1 MKITFISLF
10 PEYYEGFMKHSII
23 KNALSKGLIELETI
37 SPRNFSSDNQV
48 DDYIYGGGSGMLLM
62 IEPIVKA
69 IRSVKTDDSYVALVG
84 PRGKT
89 LNQKM
94 VRSMVDIKHLILI
107 CGHYE
112 GVDSRIKHY
121 IDAEISIGDYILTGG
136 ETASMIIADSIIR
149 LLPGVI
155 KEESHQDESFEN
167 NGLLEH
173 DQFTKPINF
182 EGHEVPKVLLSGNHE
197 DIKKYR
203 RQSAIDRT
211 IEVEILKKGK
221 NDKHGN

>member
-1 MKITFISLF
+1 MKVTFISLF
-10 PEYYEGFMKHSII
+10 PEYYDGFIKHSII
-23 KNALSKGLIELETI
+23 KNAIAKGLIEIETVT
-37 SPRNFSSDNQV
+37 PRDFAVDNMV
-48 DDYIYGGGSGMLLM
+48 DNYIYGGGSGMLMM

-69 IRSVKTDDSYVALVG
+69 IRSVKTDESYVALVG

-89 LNQKM
+89 LHQKM
-94 VRSMVDIKHLILI
+94 VRSMTGIKHLILI

-112 GVDSRIKHY
+112 GVDARIKEY

-173 DQFTKPINF
+173 DQFTKPVEF
-182 EGHEVPKVLLSGNHE
+182 EGHKVPEVLLNGDHE
-197 DIKKYR
+197 KIKKYR

-211 IEVEILKKGK
+211 IEVEILKKD
-221 NDKHGN
+221 N

>member
-10 PEYYEGFMKHSII
+10 PDYYDSFKNHSII
-23 KNALSKGLIELETI
+23 KNALSKGLIELEAI
-37 SPRNFSSDNQV
+37 SPRDFADNNQV
-48 DDYIYGGGSGMLLM
+48 DDYIYGGGSGMLMM

-69 IRSVKTDDSYVALVG
+69 INSVKTKDSYIALVG

-89 LNQKM
+89 LNQQL
-94 VRSMVDIKHLILI
+94 VRSMVNIKHLVLI

-121 IDAEISIGDYILTGG
+121 IDGEISIGDYILTGG

-155 KEESHQDESFEN
+155 KEESHLDESFEN

-173 DQFTKPINF
+173 DQYTKPIDF
-182 EGHEVPKVLLSGNHE
+182 EGHKVPEVLLSGNHK
-197 DIKKYR
+197 DIKKFR
-203 RQSAIDRT
+203 RQSSIDKT
-211 IEVEILKKGK
+211 IEVEILKKG
-221 NDKHGN
+221 NENNGN

>member
-1 MKITFISLF
+1 MKVTFISLF
-10 PEYYEGFMKHSII
+10 PEYYDGFIKHSII
-23 KNALSKGLIELETI
+23 KNAIAKGLIEIETVT
-37 SPRNFSSDNQV
+37 PRDFAVDNMV
-48 DDYIYGGGSGMLLM
+48 DDYIYGGGSGMLMM

-69 IRSVKTDDSYVALVG
+69 IRSVKTDESYVALVG

-89 LNQKM
+89 LHQKM
-94 VRSMVDIKHLILI
+94 VRSMTGIKHLILI

-112 GVDSRIKHY
+112 GVDARIKEY

-173 DQFTKPINF
+173 DQFTKPVEF
-182 EGHEVPKVLLSGNHE
+182 EGHKVPEVLLNGDHE
-197 DIKKYR
+197 KIKKYR

-211 IEVEILKKGK
+211 IEVEILKKD
-221 NDKHGN
+221 N

>member
-10 PEYYEGFMKHSII
+10 PEYYEGFIKHSII

-37 SPRNFSSDNQV
+37 SPRDFSSDNQV

-69 IRSVKTDDSYVALVG
+69 IRSVRTDESYVALVG

-89 LNQKM
+89 LNQQM

-121 IDAEISIGDYILTGG
+121 IDMEISIGEYILTGG

-155 KEESHQDESFEN
+155 KEESHLDESFEN

-182 EGHEVPKVLLSGNHE
+182 EGYEVPKVLLSGNHE

-211 IEVEILKKGK
+211 IEAEILKKGK
-221 NDKHGN
+221 NGN

>member
-10 PEYYEGFMKHSII
+10 PKYYEGFIEHSII
-23 KNALSKGLIELETI
+23 KNAINKKIIEIEVI
-37 SPRNFSSDNQV
+37 SPRDFSKNNMV
-48 DDYIYGGGSGMLLM
+48 DDYIYGGGSGMLMM
-62 IEPIVKA
+62 IEPIVEA
-69 IRSVKTDDSYVALVG
+69 IRSVKTTNSHVVLVG

-89 LNQKM
+89 LNQKI
-94 VRSMVDIKHLILI
+94 VREMSTNIEHLILI

-112 GVDSRIKHY
+112 GVDARIKKY
-121 IDAEISIGDYILTGG
+121 IDEEISIGDYILTGG

-173 DQFTKPINF
+173 DQFTKPIDF
-182 EGHEVPKVLLSGNHE
+182 EGNKVPEVLLNGNHQE
-197 DIKKYR
+197 ILKYR
-203 RQSAIDRT
+203 RQSSIDRT
-211 IEVEILKKGK
+211 IEVEILKNK
-221 NDKHGN
+221 NKES

>member
-10 PEYYEGFMKHSII
+10 PEYYEGFKKHSII
-23 KNALSKGLIELETI
+23 KNALAKGLIELEEV
-37 SPRNFSSDNQV
+37 SPRSFSTDNQV
-48 DDYIYGGGSGMLLM
+48 DDYVYGGGKGMLMM

-69 IRSVKTDDSYVALVG
+69 INSVKTDESFIALVG

-89 LNQKM
+89 LNQTIAREM
-94 VRSMVDIKHLILI
+94 TNIKHLILI

-121 IDAEISIGDYILTGG
+121 IDTEISIGDYILTGG

-167 NGLLEH
+167 DGLLEH
-173 DQFTKPINF
+173 DQFTKPLEF
-182 EGHEVPKVLLSGNHE
+182 DGHKVPQVLLDGNHE
-197 DIKKYR
+197 DIKNFR
-203 RQSAIDRT
+203 RQSSIDKT
-211 IEVEILKKGK
+211 IETELLKKGK
-221 NDKHGN
+221 

>member
-10 PEYYEGFMKHSII
+10 PEYYEGFKKHSII
-23 KNALSKGLIELETI
+23 KNALAKELIEIETI
-37 SPRNFSSDNQV
+37 SPRDFSSDNQV

-69 IRSVKTDDSYVALVG
+69 IRSVKTDNSYVALVG
-84 PRGKT
+84 PRGET

-94 VRSMVDIKHLILI
+94 VRSMVNIEHLILI

-112 GVDSRIKHY
+112 GVDSRIKNY
-121 IDAEISIGDYILTGG
+121 IDGEISIGEYILTGG
-136 ETASMIIADSIIR
+136 EPASIIIADSIIR

-173 DQFTKPINF
+173 DQFTKPIDF
-182 EGHEVPKVLLSGNHE
+182 EGYKVPDVLLSGNHQ
-197 DIKKYR
+197 DIKKFR
-203 RQSAIDRT
+203 RQSALDRT
-211 IEVEILKKGK
+211 IEAEVLKKERKG
-221 NDKHGN
+221 

>member
-10 PEYYEGFMKHSII
+10 PDYYDSFKNHSII
-23 KNALSKGLIELETI
+23 KNALSKGLIELEAI
-37 SPRNFSSDNQV
+37 SPRDFADNNQV
-48 DDYIYGGGSGMLLM
+48 DDYIYGGGSGMLMM

-69 IRSVKTDDSYVALVG
+69 IHSVKTKDSYIALVG

-89 LNQKM
+89 LNQQL
-94 VRSMVDIKHLILI
+94 VRSMVDIKHLVLI

-121 IDAEISIGDYILTGG
+121 IDGEISIGDYILTGG

-155 KEESHQDESFEN
+155 KEESHLDESFEN

-173 DQFTKPINF
+173 DQYTKPIDF
-182 EGHEVPKVLLSGNHE
+182 EGHKVPEVLLSGNHK
-197 DIKKYR
+197 DIKKFR
-203 RQSAIDRT
+203 RQSSIDKT
-211 IEVEILKKGK
+211 IEVEILKKG
-221 NDKHGN
+221 NDNNGN

>member
-10 PEYYEGFMKHSII
+10 PEYYKGFREHSII
-23 KNALSKGLIELETI
+23 KNALNKGLIELETI
-37 SPRNFSSDNQV
+37 SPRDFSNDNQV
-48 DDYIYGGGSGMLLM
+48 DDYIYGGGSGMLMM

-89 LNQKM
+89 LNQSM
-94 VRSMVDIKHLILI
+94 VRSMVNIKHLILI

-173 DQFTKPINF
+173 DQFTKPVEF
-182 EGHEVPKVLLSGNHE
+182 EGHKVPDVLLSGNHE
-197 DIKKYR
+197 DIKSFR
-203 RQSAIDRT
+203 RQSSVDKT
-211 IEVEILKKGK
+211 IEVEVLKKG
-221 NDKHGN
+221 NDEHGN